1 MTEDDGHLD
10 SDVLADWAQP
20 VFLALFCLAAT
31 AALVSVQERALPRPV
46 LLAVTTPFALIGR
59 WFSTL
64 SAGQRAGDGQDM
76 LLDNA
81 ATPSGSVPRS
91 EQHAVK
97 TPVLADTELLHPVT
111 LVILWSVADLLA
123 ITAGAPELSSSSP
136 GRFERSKPSPF
147 RRRSTRLSRRCRRR
161 IQLRPSPR
169 RPRRRAG
176 CENCPS
182 LTSDRASSPG
192 WATAGLCLAGSRPHH
207 RRPRPPVGPP
217 GTEACSPE
225 LCRALRGN

>member
-1 MTEDDGHLD
+1 MAVHDISYLVGYLAGVLFGTMTEDDGHLD

-81 ATPSGSVPRS
+81 ATPSGS
-91 EQHAVK
+91 
-97 TPVLADTELLHPVT
+97 
-111 LVILWSVADLLA
+111 
-123 ITAGAPELSSSSP
+123 G
-136 GRFERSKPSPF
+136 
-147 RRRSTRLSRRCRRR
+147 
-161 IQLRPSPR
+161 
-169 RPRRRAG
+169 
-176 CENCPS
+176 
-182 LTSDRASSPG
+182 
-192 WATAGLCLAGSRPHH
+192 
-207 RRPRPPVGPP
+207 PRP
-217 GTEACSPE
+217 T
-225 LCRALRGN
+225 